1 MFTLGFTFIAASGA
15 VYFLFLSAWLN
26 LFLFLG
32 YVVWIRYL
40 VGLVAL
46 TSGGYYLYDWYV
58 NKSGLCKVA
67 GGGKKRQVFERL
79 KKITHSG
86 NFFLAIIGIIALAFA
101 VNLIELICSAG
112 LPAVYTKVLSMSAL
126 PSWKYYGYLLFY
138 IFIFMLDD
146 LIVFTGAM
154 LTLHAFGLNT
164 KYARYSHFFGG
175 IIMLTIGLLML
186 FKPELLMF
194 G

>member
-1 MFTLGFTFIAASGA
+1 MFILGFTFILASGA

-26 LFLFLG
+26 LFLFLS
-32 YVVWIRYL
+32 YIVWIKNI
-40 VGLVAL
+40 VGIVAL
-46 TSGGYYLYDWYV
+46 VSGSYYLYDWYV
-58 NKSGLCKVA
+58 NKSGLCKVS
-67 GGGKKRQVFERL
+67 GGTKKQPVFEKL
-79 KKITHSG
+79 KKITSSG
-86 NFFLAIIGIIALAFA
+86 NFLLALAGIIALAFA
-101 VNLIELICSAG
+101 VNLIELVCSAG
-112 LPAVYTKVLSMSAL
+112 LPAIYTKVLSMSQL
-126 PSWKYYGYLLFY
+126 PTWKYYGYLLFY
-138 IFIFMLDD
+138 ILIFMLDD

-175 IIMLTIGLLML
+175 LIMLVIGLLML